1 MTQRKR
7 WLYTILA
14 LLAVQ
19 SLAIALSW
27 PSLTKPQL
35 SQTVT
40 YANYSCETATVADE
54 SRPLTLL
61 LLAPL
66 GAKDIAN
73 TLCENPLIQQH
84 YTQVQVHWMDRNH
97 LQASHLLDER
107 FDILW
112 SRSHVLSGILPNY
125 TDYYAE
131 AATFDQY
138 AVYWYSRQ
146 PIQSVNADWLNQ
158 QRIGL
163 LNDGLSQTH
172 YILPLQAMRA
182 MGLSSRRQNVTLY
195 DQAESLYS
203 DFFSGKINVITAGD
217 WLEAMQP
224 TVRLHKALITEEAVA
239 ATIFVNRSRIELLND
254 QQALDQIVAAMRSI
268 FTEHLSIEQK
278 L

>member
-7 WLYTILA
+7 WFYTILA

-35 SQTVT
+35 SQTLT
-40 YANYSCETATVADE
+40 YANYSCETSTVADTPL
-54 SRPLTLL
+54 PLTLL

-66 GAKDIAN
+66 GAEDIAN

-97 LQASHLLDER
+97 LQASHLLDEK

-146 PIQSVNADWLNQ
+146 PIQNVNAEWLNQ

-172 YILPLQAMRA
+172 YILPLQSMRA
-182 MGLSSRRQNVTLY
+182 MGLSSQQQNVTLY
-195 DQAESLYS
+195 DQAEHLYS
-203 DFFSGKINVITAGD
+203 DFFSGKVSVITAGE
-217 WLEAMQP
+217 WLEPMQP
-224 TVRLHKALITEEAVA
+224 SVRLYKALITDKAVA
-239 ATIFVNRSRIELLND
+239 ATIFVNRSRSELIND
-254 QQALDQIVAAMRSI
+254 PQTLDQLVVAMKSI
-268 FTEHLSIEQK
+268 FTEHLATESE